1 MVGHKSRPTTFDTKH
16 IGKYLRV
23 RLRKIL
29 VQEILGLFSWKYRNL
44 YEIRR
49 YLSAIAEEWLFNCRL
64 N

>member
-29 VQEILGLFSWKYRNL
+29 VQEILGLFYGNIGIYMKCVGT
-44 YEIRR
+44 
-49 YLSAIAEEWLFNCRL
+49 YLLLQKNGFLTAV
-64 N
+64 